1 MLVCCESFKLLKY
14 TNIWT
19 LKQENCSLLTF
30 HILEMWEEII
40 AAACNQTSQI
50 RLFVTVPFKGVFL
63 SLSPVVWRAE
73 GVQRG
78 GQAPAPLPAH
88 AQHEAHVQI
97 CQKSVSACKTNV
109 WKATNSKK
117 KMAAVLIALSFV
129 PEAFDESELVEC
141 IRRLVEIDQDWAF
154 LSESSSHLYIR
165 PTFISTEVEM
175 APYCFWTCS
184 FYFSRFS
191 VVLPP

>member
-30 HILEMWEEII
+30 HILEMWEEPI
-40 AAACNQTSQI
+40 AAACTRPLRLDYLWLCLSKGFFSLSHQLFEGLKAYNGEDKRL
-50 RLFVTVPFKGVFL
+50 RLFRPMLNMKRMSKSAKRVCL
-63 SLSPVVWRAE
+63 PVRQTC
-73 GVQRG
+73 GRRRI
-78 GQAPAPLPAH
+78 L
-88 AQHEAHVQI
+88 
-97 CQKSVSACKTNV
+97 
-109 WKATNSKK
+109 KK